1 MVSHRKECLL
11 WLLITLSGCHPIASQ
26 QLQGPPRPRG
36 RIRIADM
43 QIPASAGGA
52 SVPALGNWPSLP
64 AAGPISSTVHTHI
77 PLLREQNAPLPA
89 TPSQEAVVYGN
100 WKPEH
105 PAKPEEMETEVE
117 PDQRP
122 KERVYG
128 KLEAMLM
135 GMPVDGKI

>member
-1 MVSHRKECLL
+1 
-11 WLLITLSGCHPIASQ
+11 
-26 QLQGPPRPRG
+26 
-36 RIRIADM
+36 
-43 QIPASAGGA
+43 
-52 SVPALGNWPSLP
+52 
-64 AAGPISSTVHTHI
+64 
-77 PLLREQNAPLPA
+77 
-89 TPSQEAVVYGN
+89 VVYGN